1 MIIWVELKHGMK
13 HIQTGRRPC
22 IVVSCDRANKNS
34 SVYTVIPGTTR
45 LKKDYIPVHFSINP
59 SDVKGYLGHTT
70 MFLPEQIVTISENQ
84 IIQTAG
90 MIINIDTIKM
100 MDAMLIK
107 QLQIEKYGE

>member
-1 MIIWVELKHGMK
+1 
-13 HIQTGRRPC
+13 
-22 IVVSCDRANKNS
+22 
-34 SVYTVIPGTTR
+34 
-45 LKKDYIPVHFSINP
+45 
-59 SDVKGYLGHTT
+59 

-107 QLQIEKYGE
+107 QLQIEKYSE